1 MKSETLKSDRSSR
14 GRVPGVYVAGTT
26 AAISGVSVFVNSYGV
41 RAVPSPVVY
50 TTAKN
55 VVAALV
61 LAAAAAIGLMARARE
76 TSIAANFVAI
86 DQRGLLR
93 SATLW
98 RGWSRMLALAY
109 VGIIGGGLAF
119 ILFFKGLAVAQP
131 ASAAFW
137 HDTLVV
143 WVALFALVMLREH
156 VKWWNIV
163 AMLLLVVGEVTVTGG
178 VGQLGAHRGEALVLI
193 ATVLWAIEVVVA
205 KRLLREFSPATVSLV
220 RMGVG
225 SLALVIYVAGSG
237 ALSGVLAL
245 TAHQLLWVLGTGLLL
260 AAYVATWMTALARSR
275 ALDVTSVLVAS
286 ALVTWLLQEGVGT
299 APVVASLGLILI
311 ALGVGLVMVAS
322 VRRGVSAPPMERT

>member
-1 MKSETLKSDRSSR
+1 M
-14 GRVPGVYVAGTT
+14 
-26 AAISGVSVFVNSYGV
+26 F
-41 RAVPSPVVY
+41 
-50 TTAKN
+50 
-55 VVAALV
+55 
-61 LAAAAAIGLMARARE
+61 
-76 TSIAANFVAI
+76 
-86 DQRGLLR
+86 
-93 SATLW
+93 
-98 RGWSRMLALAY
+98 ALAY

-143 WVALFALVMLREH
+143 WVALFALVMIREH

-237 ALSGVLAL
+237 ALGGVLAL

-260 AAYVATWMTALARSR
+260 AAYVATWMTALARAR

-322 VRRGVSAPPMERT
+322 VRRGVSAPLLERT